1 MNIFHRVKSFVP
13 GTVYYME
20 LSQGEIIRKAK
31 LQELSFL
38 FMTHRINVMHAPVK
52 LLMNIF
58 YTV

>member
-1 MNIFHRVKSFVP
+1 MVKSFVP